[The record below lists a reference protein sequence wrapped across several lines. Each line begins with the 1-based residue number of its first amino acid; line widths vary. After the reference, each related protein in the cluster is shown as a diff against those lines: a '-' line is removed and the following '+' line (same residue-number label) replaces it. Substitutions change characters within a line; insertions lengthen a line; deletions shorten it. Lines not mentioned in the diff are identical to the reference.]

1 LPFGRWARPSTILF
15 GLGRRTEGGEGEDEG
30 EEKEG
35 GEVEIGGLGRLEDDE
50 DLEKL
55 EEGGGRRGRDGLG
68 EGEGS
73 TWVLA
78 IGRAKLIPI
87 GSLERTF
94 PRGGDA

>member
-1 LPFGRWARPSTILF
+1 LPFGRWARPSTTLF

-50 DLEKL
+50 DLEEL
-55 EEGGGRRGRDGLG
+55 EEGGRRRGREGLGEGEG

-87 GSLERTF
+87 GR
-94 PRGGDA
+94 

>member
-1 LPFGRWARPSTILF
+1 
-15 GLGRRTEGGEGEDEG
+15 LGRRTEGGEGEDEG

-50 DLEKL
+50 IGGLGRLEDDEDLEEL
-55 EEGGGRRGRDGLG
+55 EEGGRRRGREGLGEGEG

>member
-1 LPFGRWARPSTILF
+1 L
-15 GLGRRTEGGEGEDEG
+15 EDD
-30 EEKEG
+30 EEDG
-35 GEVEIGGLGRLEDDE
+35 MGRLEDDE
-50 DLEKL
+50 HLKEL
-55 EEGGGRRGRDGLG
+55 EEGGGRWGREGLGEGEG

-87 GSLERTF
+87 GRWERTF